1 MIWWNFFKY
10 SFTNNEIVY
19 FFYLNK
25 KVWMYINQLMRKWAG
40 EFSRLAVQRSVT
52 EIFFFRHE
60 RGEGTQHG
68 ESDQTLVPR
77 TGGRDEKDI
86 LVSDIWRKWYLMKV
100 ISNVSD
106 I

>member
-40 EFSRLAVQRSVT
+40 EFSRLAVQRTVT
-52 EIFFFRHE
+52 VFFSGTREEKGHNTVKVNKPWYHELDVVMRKIF
-60 RGEGTQHG
+60 
-68 ESDQTLVPR
+68 L
-77 TGGRDEKDI
+77 
-86 LVSDIWRKWYLMKV
+86 
-100 ISNVSD
+100 
-106 I
+106 